1 MLSLVPSCFSS
12 ATACTQPSGSDGFS
26 KVGTYTTNRVAPCSC
41 CSSRTW
47 LSRAS
52 SSLEDNTSASSTTN
66 VPGGIVTGSV
76 ACAGAST
83 PNITR
88 HDVTNAM
95 PIFFKRMDPP
105 MSWTRYV
112 RLQLKPYVEFTAFIL
127 ISGGNSSANAKDHA
141 SQRCGCE
148 TL

>member
-1 MLSLVPSCFSS
+1 
-12 ATACTQPSGSDGFS
+12 
-26 KVGTYTTNRVAPCSC
+26 
-41 CSSRTW
+41 
-47 LSRAS
+47 
-52 SSLEDNTSASSTTN
+52 
-66 VPGGIVTGSV
+66 GSV

-148 TL
+148 RYDVKDDECVVVMTCGDVAYKSQTSQSDREIWLVDVAARPTRFTGLGRCYGQDQWRVDL